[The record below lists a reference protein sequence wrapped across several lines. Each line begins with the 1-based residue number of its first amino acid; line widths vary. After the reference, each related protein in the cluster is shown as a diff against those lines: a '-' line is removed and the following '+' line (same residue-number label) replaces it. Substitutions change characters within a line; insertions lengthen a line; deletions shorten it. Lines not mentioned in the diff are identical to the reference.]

1 VNSRGFNDGVLM
13 QGVTSNVCCVSL
25 LGILIFYTSKLNETE
40 HKVEFLHQV
49 GVFRQ
54 ESLIISSVSVVEHF
68 IIVAVAIA
76 VITILIAMI

>member
-1 VNSRGFNDGVLM
+1 M

-25 LGILIFYTSKLNETE
+25 LGILIFYTSKLNELLLYKTE